1 MSPVGSLW
9 QEAVVVRPDPVNVQA
24 IVFDF
29 DGVLADSEPL
39 HLRVYQEMLEPQGIH
54 IDRAAYEERY
64 LGYDDAGVFQK
75 IGEDFNL
82 LFGDEEIEM
91 LIEEKSRRFQ
101 ALVAGGGVL
110 YPEAASLVERLG
122 AAWPLGIASGALRSE
137 IELILRAA
145 GLLDAFEF
153 IVASGDTEQSKPA
166 PDPYLRAA
174 VLHAVPPGACVA
186 IEDSHWG
193 LQSARAAGMRTI
205 AVTHTY
211 PRDTLTDADAIADSL
226 EQITVESIRRL
237 EALR

>member
-1 MSPVGSLW
+1 MPI
-9 QEAVVVRPDPVNVQA
+9 AA

-54 IDRAAYEERY
+54 IDRAVYEERY
-64 LGYDDAGVFQK
+64 LGYDDVGVFRK

-82 LFGDEEIEM
+82 LIGDEEIEL

-101 ALVAGGGVL
+101 ALVGAGGVL
-110 YPEAASLVERLG
+110 YDGAASLIQRLG
-122 AAWPLGIASGALRSE
+122 AVWKLGIASGALRDE
-137 IELILRAA
+137 IELILRGAT
-145 GLLDAFEF
+145 LLDAFDF
-153 IVASGDTEQSKPA
+153 IVASGDTDESKPA

-174 VLHAVPPGACVA
+174 LLHGVAPADCVA

-211 PRDTLTDADAIADSL
+211 PRATLTDADVVADSL
-226 EQITVESIRRL
+226 DEITVESIRRL
-237 EALR
+237 EAGG